1 MGLKKTESS
10 VPDQETFLL
19 PVQDRGMLEGF
30 LAGLSR
36 SSEQTIF
43 ALDAEGRIVDC
54 SHAGEQL
61 LGRDRHELAGD
72 SILDHCSEPDSFQTL
87 LDRVEDNTVLKGDF
101 SFLHSSGH
109 AVPCRVSLSQWTDQE
124 KGGCLGSV
132 AVATD
137 NSAWLKFQ
145 DDLVHIDRLAEM
157 GRMLAAIVHDLKNP
171 LSVISQ
177 ASGWGSV
184 VIDDAK
190 GVLEED
196 RNELRNT
203 FVEIEEQTNRCRMI
217 TNQILDFARGAGP
230 QKDEIDLRQLID
242 ETLHYMK
249 PELKYPPVEI
259 LTGFPEQDVFLQSNA
274 QLLQQVLVN
283 LISNAIYAVREKHL
297 KDGGR
302 IRITIEPSAG
312 GVQLSVSDN
321 GPGIEQDKLDNIFE
335 LFYTTK
341 PVGKG
346 TGLGLPICRKIIHSL
361 GGSLSVESRPGEGT
375 AFTITLSGDQ
385 GSYETS

>member
-1 MGLKKTESS
+1 MGLKKTESPA
-10 VPDQETFLL
+10 PDQETFLL
-19 PVQDRGMLEGF
+19 PVQDSDQRDGF
-30 LAGLSR
+30 LASLSR
-36 SSEQTIF
+36 CSDQTIF
-43 ALDAEGRIVDC
+43 ALDTGGRIVDC
-54 SHAGEQL
+54 SLAGELL
-61 LGRDRHELAGD
+61 LGRTRHELRGS
-72 SILDHCSEPDSFQTL
+72 SILDHCSEPEAFESVLNRL
-87 LDRVEDNTVLKGDF
+87 LDYSVLKRDV
-101 SFLHSSGH
+101 SFVHSSGR
-109 AVPCRVSLSQWTDQE
+109 AVPCRVSLSLWLDQT
-124 KGGCLGSV
+124 GDRQGSV

-137 NSAWLKFQ
+137 TSAWLKFQ

-190 GVLEED
+190 GMVEED
-196 RNELRNT
+196 RNELRRT
-203 FVEIEEQTNRCRMI
+203 FVEIEEQTSRCRMI

-230 QKDEIDLRQLID
+230 QKDKIDLRQLID
-242 ETLHYMK
+242 ETLRYMK

-259 LTGFPEQDVFLQSNA
+259 VTSFPDQGVALQSNA

-283 LISNAIYAVREKHL
+283 LISNAVYAVRETQV

-302 IRITIEPSAG
+302 IWIEVEHSSE
-312 GVQLSVSDN
+312 GVRLCVSDN
-321 GPGIEQDKLDNIFE
+321 GPGIDEDKLDNIFD

-346 TGLGLPICRKIIHSL
+346 TGLGLPICRKIVHSL
-361 GGSLSVESRPGEGT
+361 GGTLSVKSRPGEGT
-375 AFTITLSGDQ
+375 SFIITLSGN
-385 GSYETS
+385 ET